1 MTRFAANLSSLFIEH
16 TFPERF
22 GAAAKH
28 GFTAVEYLFPY
39 DYPKEDLAELLKQY
53 ELQQV
58 MFNLPSGNWEA
69 GERGLAC
76 DPRRIAEFKEG
87 LETAIDYAIALDC
100 KRLNCLPGVMP
111 SESCPLTIHE
121 TLVGNLRHAAS
132 RLAQLNIKLLI
143 EPINVYDNP
152 NFFLHRSS
160 HALAIMSE
168 VNHPN
173 LFLLYDVYHMQI
185 TEGNLAS
192 TIAENINRIGHV
204 QIADVP
210 GRNEPGTGEIN
221 FGYLFRHLDAIGYDG
236 WIGCQY
242 NPLLTTEEG
251 LQWLGQYHTEA
262 TPA

>member
-1 MTRFAANLSSLFIEH
+1 MTRFAANLSSLFTELI
-16 TFPERF
+16 FPERF
-22 GAAAKH
+22 EAAAKH

-39 DYPKEDLAELLKQY
+39 DYSKEDLAELLKQFD
-53 ELQQV
+53 LQQV

-76 DPRRIAEFKEG
+76 DPRRISEFKEG
-87 LETAIDYAIALDC
+87 LEMAIDYAIALDC
-100 KRLNCLPGVMP
+100 KRLNCLPGIMP
-111 SESCPLTIHE
+111 RDSCPLTVHE
-121 TLVGNLRHAAS
+121 TLVGNLRHAAT

-160 HALAIMSE
+160 HALAIMNE

-192 TIAENINRIGHV
+192 TIAENIPRIGHLQV
-204 QIADVP
+204 ADVP

-221 FGYLFRHLDAIGYDG
+221 FNYLFRHLDAMGYEG
-236 WIGCQY
+236 WVGCQY

-251 LQWLGQYHTEA
+251 LQWFAQYQTESS
-262 TPA
+262 PV

>member
-1 MTRFAANLSSLFIEH
+1 MPRFAANLSSLFTEL

-22 GAAAKH
+22 EAAAKH
-28 GFTAVEYLFPY
+28 GFSAVEYLFPY
-39 DYPKEDLAELLKQY
+39 DYPKEELAELLKRHD
-53 ELQQV
+53 LNQV
-58 MFNLPSGNWEA
+58 MFNLPSGYWEA

-76 DPRRIAEFKEG
+76 DPHRIPEFKEG
-87 LETAIDYAIALDC
+87 LEKAIDYAIALDC
-100 KRLNCLPGVMP
+100 KRLNCLPGIMP
-111 SESCPLTIHE
+111 SDSCPLTLHE

-160 HALAIMSE
+160 HALAIMEE

-173 LFLLYDVYHMQI
+173 LFLLYDVYHMQM

-192 TIAENINRIGHV
+192 TIQENIARIGHV
-204 QIADVP
+204 QVADVP

-221 FGYLFRHLDAIGYDG
+221 FSYLFRHLDAIGYPG

-242 NPLLTTEEG
+242 HPLFTTQES
-251 LQWLGQYHTEA
+251 LDWLDPYQAESISA
-262 TPA
+262 

>member
-1 MTRFAANLSSLFIEH
+1 MPRFAANLSSLFTEL

-22 GAAAKH
+22 AAAAKH

-39 DYPKEDLAELLKQY
+39 DYEKEQLADLLKQND
-53 ELQQV
+53 LKQV
-58 MFNLPSGNWEA
+58 MFNLPSGHWEA

-76 DPRRIAEFKEG
+76 DPRRIPEFQDG
-87 LETAIDYAIALDC
+87 LELAIEYAIAFDC
-100 KRLNCLPGVMP
+100 KRLNCLPGIMP
-111 SESCPLTIHE
+111 RESCPLTIHE
-121 TLVGNLRHAAS
+121 TLVGNLRHAAA
-132 RLAQLNIKLLI
+132 RLEQLKIKLLI

-160 HALAIMSE
+160 HALAIMEE
-168 VNHPN
+168 VQHAN
-173 LFLLYDVYHMQI
+173 LYMLYDVYHMQI

-192 TIAENINRIGHV
+192 TIAENLSRIGHV

-221 FGYLFRHLDAIGYDG
+221 FNFPFRHLDAIGYDG

-242 NPLLTTEEG
+242 NPLFTTEEG
-251 LQWLGQYHTEA
+251 LEWF
-262 TPA
+262 TPYQLQSSPA

>member
-1 MTRFAANLSSLFIEH
+1 MLRFAANLSSLFTELP
-16 TFPERF
+16 FPERF
-22 GAAAKH
+22 EAAVKH
-28 GFTAVEYLFPY
+28 GFSAVECLLPY
-39 DYPKEDLAELLKQY
+39 DYPKEELAELLKRHG
-53 ELQQV
+53 LQQV
-58 MFNLPSGNWEA
+58 MFNLPSGYWET

-76 DPRRIAEFKEG
+76 DPHRISEFKEG
-87 LETAIDYAIALDC
+87 LETAIEYAIALDC
-100 KRLNCLPGVMP
+100 KRLNCLPGIMP
-111 SESCPLTIHE
+111 AESCPLTIHE

-160 HALAIMSE
+160 HALAIMDE
-168 VNHPN
+168 VEHPN

-192 TIAENINRIGHV
+192 TIAENIERIGHV

-210 GRNEPGTGEIN
+210 GRNEPGSGEIN
-221 FGYLFRHLDAIGYDG
+221 FNFLFRHLDAIGYDG

-242 NPLLTTEEG
+242 NPVLTTEHG
-251 LQWLGQYHTEA
+251 LEWFAPYQLQSS
-262 TPA
+262 PA

>member
-1 MTRFAANLSSLFIEH
+1 MPKFAANLSSLFTEL

-22 GAAAKH
+22 AAAAKH
-28 GFTAVEYLFPY
+28 GFAGVEYLFPY
-39 DYPKEDLAELLKQY
+39 DYPKEELSELLKRHS
-53 ELQQV
+53 LQQV
-58 MFNLPSGNWEA
+58 MFNLPSGRWEEGA
-69 GERGLAC
+69 RGLAC
-76 DPRRIAEFKEG
+76 DPQRIPEFKDG
-87 LETAIDYAIALDC
+87 LELAIEYAIAFDC
-100 KRLNCLPGVMP
+100 KRLNVLPGVMP
-111 SESCPLTIHE
+111 RESCPLTLHE

-192 TIAENINRIGHV
+192 TIAEDIASVGHV

-221 FGYLFRHLDAIGYDG
+221 FNYLFRHLDTIGYDG

-242 NPLLTTEEG
+242 NPLLSTDAG
-251 LQWLGQYHTEA
+251 LEWIAPHQLQSS
-262 TPA
+262 PA